1 MESKE
6 KRKMDEMLIKEY
18 DDVLKQVHDE
28 WKALPESRKKE
39 TLSQIITMMLNVQTK
54 LHVYWQFEQ
63 NMEG

>member
-1 MESKE
+1 MESEE
-6 KRKMDEMLIKEY
+6 KRKMDDMLIKEY
-18 DDVLKQVHDE
+18 DDVLKKVNSE
-28 WKALPESRKKE
+28 WKTLPESRKKE

>member
-1 MESKE
+1 MDSKE

-18 DDVLKQVHDE
+18 DDVLKKVYSE

-39 TLSQIITMMLNVQTK
+39 KLFHLFQMMLNVQTK
-54 LHVYWQFEQ
+54 LNIYWQFEQ

>member
-1 MESKE
+1 
-6 KRKMDEMLIKEY
+6 MDDMLIKEY
-18 DDVLKQVHDE
+18 DDVLKKVNSE
-28 WKALPESRKKE
+28 WKTLPESRKKE

>member
-1 MESKE
+1 
-6 KRKMDEMLIKEY
+6 MDEMLIKEY

-28 WKALPESRKKE
+28 WEALPESRKKE
-39 TLSQIITMMLNVQTK
+39 KLFQLFQMMLNVQTK